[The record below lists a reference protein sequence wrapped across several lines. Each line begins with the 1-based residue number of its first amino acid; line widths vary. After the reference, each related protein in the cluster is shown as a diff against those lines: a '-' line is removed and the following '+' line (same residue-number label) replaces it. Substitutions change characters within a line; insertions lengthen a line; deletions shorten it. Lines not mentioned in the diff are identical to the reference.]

1 MDAVAKRRLLV
12 KGFPDWI
19 RAEDKE
25 SLLRHFGA
33 KDVVVMPTKGRMVCR
48 SKPRGC
54 IVRYRPSYMYHTPV
68 STRVQPHV
76 LYIYLP

>member
-1 MDAVAKRRLLV
+1 MDEVAKRRLLV

-33 KDVVVMPTKGRMVCR
+33 KDVVVMPTKGRMVR
-48 SKPRGC
+48 
-54 IVRYRPSYMYHTPV
+54 
-68 STRVQPHV
+68 RVIG
-76 LYIYLP
+76 Y